1 MKPGSSAR
9 QIWAAIDNL
18 FRGNKKSRAIA
29 LEAEFRNTPQGNMM
43 VHDYCAKLKSLADAL
58 ADVDQA
64 VSDETL
70 VLTVLR
76 GLNEKF
82 SHLRSFIPF

>member
-29 LEAEFRNTPQGNMM
+29 LEAEFRNTPQGDMT
-43 VHDYCAKLKSLADAL
+43 VHDYCVKLKSLADAL

-76 GLNEKF
+76 GLNEQF
-82 SHLRSFIPF
+82 SHFRSFIPF